1 MTEHYFSLVHN
12 NTRSLILTKVM
23 HNQGIEDQIYF
34 IGLLLGLWDKY
45 NIALPKQ
52 FTFTLIFK
60 FKTVKLR
67 KFHLRMCFKYVAVAH
82 AQT

>member
-1 MTEHYFSLVHN
+1 
-12 NTRSLILTKVM
+12 M

-52 FTFTLIFK
+52 FTFTFLNLK
-60 FKTVKLR
+60 R
-67 KFHLRMCFKYVAVAH
+67 
-82 AQT
+82 